1 MNNYGKSKLKG
12 EIYIKKTMNNYIIIR
27 TSALF
32 SSFGVNFVKK
42 IYSLIYK
49 KKIKVVNDQ
58 YFIPTPTKD
67 LANIIWKI
75 VLNYSKT
82 A

>member
-1 MNNYGKSKLKG
+1 
-12 EIYIKKTMNNYIIIR
+12 MNNYIIIR

-42 IYSLIYK
+42 IYSLILQK
-49 KKIKVVNDQ
+49 KIIKVVNDQ

-75 VLNYSKT
+75 VLEL
-82 A
+82 